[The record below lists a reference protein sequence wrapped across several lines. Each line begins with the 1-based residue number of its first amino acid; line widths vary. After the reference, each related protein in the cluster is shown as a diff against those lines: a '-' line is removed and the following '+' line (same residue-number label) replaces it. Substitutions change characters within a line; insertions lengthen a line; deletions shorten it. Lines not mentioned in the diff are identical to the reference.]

1 MLSCLFQYS
10 KKNQP
15 NQKSGRAAA
24 LPAPPLQ
31 YFSTSQGYWCNH
43 GILIP
48 FQGRF
53 LFFLCVFF
61 QTWSQTLGKHNNVT
75 ISGNCGSKSESTLVI
90 SWPKNESLYSLS
102 LKFMN
107 TSRNSWSLSL
117 FTFNVSV
124 GKISAFA
131 NATGGLVFL
140 CVEAMNVITG
150 DYLPTQ
156 YLPQQGGEGGQSNID
171 FESNMTVPQA
181 CKQT

>member
-15 NQKSGRAAA
+15 NQKGGRAAA
-24 LPAPPLQ
+24 LPAPPHPPC
-31 YFSTSQGYWCNH
+31 STSVLAKGIGQWCNH
-43 GILIP
+43 GILIS
-48 FQGRF
+48 FQGRL
-53 LFFLCVFF
+53 LFFSLCIF
-61 QTWSQTLGKHNNVT
+61 QTWSQTLGKHSNVT
-75 ISGNCGSKSESTLVI
+75 ISGNCGPKSESTLVI

-107 TSRNSWSLSL
+107 TSGNSWSLSL

-124 GKISAFA
+124 GKIRAFA

-156 YLPQQGGEGGQSNID
+156 YLP
-171 FESNMTVPQA
+171 
-181 CKQT
+181 